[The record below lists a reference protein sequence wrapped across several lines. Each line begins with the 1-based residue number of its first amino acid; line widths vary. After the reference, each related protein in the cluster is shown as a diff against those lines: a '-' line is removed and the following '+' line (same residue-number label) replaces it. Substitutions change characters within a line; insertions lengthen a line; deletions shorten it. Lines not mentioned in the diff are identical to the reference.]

1 MSEVKIFS
9 TQRIDKECDY
19 IDDDILIPVRC
30 GAVFDTKKSTIIGD
44 NTGGNI
50 SEKRKTYCELTTQYW
65 AWKNVKADYYGFC
78 HYRRYFAFKYDK
90 KELDA
95 WNTLTTTYLD
105 EWSKERYNFSSKK
118 VRKIIE
124 KYDVITPIPCNLQ
137 KVNIQNVREQYKTG
151 QKLHIE
157 DLDLVVRIIEIKFPK
172 YAVAARKY
180 LAGNDFYMCNMFVL
194 KRELFKEYSQ
204 FLFSV
209 LEEFERQADMKFY
222 SEEGMRTP
230 GHLGERLFG
239 IFVTYLKMQ
248 GDYKIGQ
255 FPICNIAEP
264 ETVKP
269 LSKKFDKESVNI
281 VFSTSE
287 YFAPYC
293 ATTIRS
299 IIKNANPKRCYDIVV
314 LEQELQKKTKK
325 RIESLMN
332 GNPNISI
339 RFYNVKRLFQ
349 GYQLRVVEHF
359 SVETYFR
366 LVIPNV
372 LSSYDKVL
380 YLDSDLIAKTDVGEL
395 FDTDITDFTIA
406 AAIDVVGEG
415 IVNGFNDEKIKYYKK
430 YVRLKNYREQLN
442 GGVLLLNLP
451 KIREQY
457 STEELLRF
465 AALSNFD
472 LADQDVLNSLFQGQI
487 KWLDLAWNA
496 SNDEEGTLRAYVAT
510 FASADHYEDYK
521 MAIKEPKIIHYA
533 GTIKPWHDP
542 NYQFAEEFW
551 NTLRETPFYDIVMYR
566 RIVENAEVYS
576 WNAVKNI
583 PITQPQNNQ
592 NSIVIKEH
600 KTKKGII
607 RTVADVVIPKGTKR
621 RETLKKAVFAIIGK
635 EYVTPYY
642 MLTNEDIK

>member
-1 MSEVKIFS
+1 MSDVKIFS

-44 NTGGNI
+44 NTGENI

-222 SEEGMRTP
+222 SEEGTRTP

-621 RETLKKAVFAIIGK
+621 RETLKKVVFAIIGK